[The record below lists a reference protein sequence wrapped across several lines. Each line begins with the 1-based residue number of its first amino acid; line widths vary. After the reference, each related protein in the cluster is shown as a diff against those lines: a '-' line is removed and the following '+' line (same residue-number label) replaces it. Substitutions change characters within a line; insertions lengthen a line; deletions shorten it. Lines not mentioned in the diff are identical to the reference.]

1 MFKFITQR
9 SFFVN
14 LLVIILLVG
23 MLVFLFFS
31 LLGVL
36 TNHNETQNVPS
47 VTGKTF
53 DEAKKI
59 LEAAGFETGIQD
71 SVYADT
77 ARPLQVIRQS
87 PDADAA
93 VKAGRTVYLTINR
106 AVPPQVEMPDLR
118 GFSIKSAELYLQ
130 SLGLKVG
137 DTTYVYDIARNAV
150 KDQLYNGK
158 TIMPGTKINMGSSI
172 SLVIG
177 NGVSDIELDVPN
189 LVGLTVND
197 VRSLLSSYNIVLG
210 AIIPL
215 DAVSD
220 TAHAFV
226 VNQKPV
232 EFTTAPDG
240 TTVKNKIRPGQIMDI
255 WISRERLIA
264 EPPPAPA
271 TP

>member
-1 MFKFITQR
+1 MFKFITQK
-9 SFFVN
+9 SFFIN

-23 MLVFLFFS
+23 LLIFLFFS

-36 TNHNETQNVPS
+36 TNHNETQKVPS
-47 VTGKTF
+47 ITGKSF

-59 LEAAGFETGIQD
+59 LEVAGFETGIQD
-71 SVYADT
+71 SIYSDT

-87 PDADAA
+87 PDVDAN

-118 GFSIKSAELYLQ
+118 GFSIKSATLYLQ

-150 KDQLYNGK
+150 KEQSYNGK
-158 TIMPGTKINMGSSI
+158 PIMPGTKINMGSSI

-177 NGVSDIELDVPN
+177 NGVSEIELDVPN
-189 LVGLTVND
+189 LVGMTVGD
-197 VRSLLSSYNIVLG
+197 ARSLLSSYNIVMG

-220 TAHAFV
+220 TAHAYV
-226 VNQKPV
+226 VNQKPI
-232 EFTTAPDG
+232 EFTTAEDG
-240 TTVKNKIRPGQIMDI
+240 TTRKNKIRPGQIMDI
-255 WISRERLIA
+255 WISKERLIA
-264 EPPPAPA
+264 EPAPAP
-271 TP
+271 

>member
-1 MFKFITQR
+1 MFKFITHK
-9 SFFVN
+9 SFLVN

-23 MLVFLFFS
+23 MLIFLFFS

-36 TNHNETQNVPS
+36 TNHNETQKVPS
-47 VTGKTF
+47 VTGRTY

-77 ARPLQVIRQS
+77 ARPLQVMRQS
-87 PDADAA
+87 PDVDAS

-118 GFSIKSAELYLQ
+118 GFSIKSATLYLQ

-137 DTTYVYDIARNAV
+137 DTSYVYDIARNAV
-150 KDQLYNGK
+150 KEQSYNGK
-158 TIMPGTKINMGSSI
+158 PITPGTKINMGSSI

-189 LVGLTVND
+189 LVGMTVND
-197 VRSLLSSYNIVLG
+197 ARSLLSSYNIVMG

-220 TAHAFV
+220 TANAFV
-226 VNQKPV
+226 VNQKPI
-232 EFTTAPDG
+232 EFNTEADG
-240 TTVKNKIRPGQIMDI
+240 TTTKNKIRPGQIMDI
-255 WISRERLIA
+255 WISKQKLVTA
-264 EPPPAPA
+264 PPEQAQ
-271 TP
+271 

>member
-1 MFKFITQR
+1 MFKFITHK
-9 SFFVN
+9 SFLVN

-23 MLVFLFFS
+23 ILVFLFFS
-31 LLGVL
+31 LLGVI
-36 TNHNETQNVPS
+36 TNHNESEKVPN
-47 VTGKTF
+47 VTGKTY

-59 LEAAGFETGIQD
+59 LETEGFEAGIQD
-71 SVYADT
+71 SVYSDT

-87 PDADAA
+87 PDVDAT

-150 KDQLYNGK
+150 KDQQVNGK
-158 TIMPGTKINMGSSI
+158 TITPGTKINMGSSI
-172 SLVIG
+172 DLVIG

-189 LVGLTVND
+189 LVGITVTEA
-197 VRSLLSSYNIVLG
+197 RSLLSSYGLILG

-215 DAVSD
+215 DAVTD
-220 TAHAFV
+220 TAHAYV
-226 VNQKPV
+226 VNQRPIQ
-232 EFTTAPDG
+232 FQTNPDG
-240 TTVKNKIRPGQIMDI
+240 SATNNKIRQGQVMDI
-255 WISRERLIA
+255 WISKEKLVTA
-264 EPPPAPA
+264 PEPAQ
-271 TP
+271 

>member
-1 MFKFITQR
+1 MFKFITQK

-23 MLVFLFFS
+23 MLIFLFFS

-36 TNHNETQNVPS
+36 TNHDENQKIPS
-47 VTGKTF
+47 VTGRSF
-53 DEAKKI
+53 DEAKQI
-59 LEAAGFETGIQD
+59 LETAGFETGIQD
-71 SVYADT
+71 SIYSDT
-77 ARPLQVIRQS
+77 AGPLQVMRQS
-87 PDADAA
+87 PEADAV
-93 VKAGRTVYLTINR
+93 VKSGRTVYLTINR
-106 AVPPQVEMPDLR
+106 AVPPQIEMPDLR

-150 KDQLYNGK
+150 KEQLYNGK

-172 SLVIG
+172 GLVIG

-189 LVGLTVND
+189 LVGMTVND
-197 VRSLLSSYNIVLG
+197 VRSLLSSYNLVLG

-220 TAHAFV
+220 TGHAFV
-226 VNQKPV
+226 VNQKPI
-232 EFTTAPDG
+232 EYGIMPDG
-240 TTVKNKIRPGQIMDI
+240 STTKNKIRPGQIMDI
-255 WISRERLIA
+255 WISRERLVA
-264 EPPPAPA
+264 EPTVPALP
-271 TP
+271 

>member
-1 MFKFITQR
+1 MFKFITQK

-23 MLVFLFFS
+23 VIIFLFFS
-31 LLGVL
+31 LLGVF
-36 TNHNETQNVPS
+36 TNHNESQKVPS
-47 VTGKTF
+47 VTGRSF
-53 DEAKKI
+53 EEAKKI
-59 LEAAGFETGIQD
+59 LATAGFETGIQD
-71 SVYADT
+71 SIYSDT

-87 PDADAA
+87 PDVDAV

-118 GFSIKSAELYLQ
+118 GFSIKSATLYLQ

-150 KDQLYNGK
+150 KEQSYNGK
-158 TIMPGTKINMGSSI
+158 PILPGTKINMGSSI

-189 LVGLTVND
+189 LVGMTVND
-197 VRSLLSSYNIVLG
+197 ARSLLSSYNIVLG
-210 AIIPL
+210 AVIPL
-215 DAVSD
+215 DAIAD
-220 TAHAFV
+220 TLRAYV
-226 VNQKPV
+226 VNQKPI

-240 TTVKNKIRPGQIMDI
+240 TTTKNKIRPGQIMDI
-255 WISRERLIA
+255 WISKERLVA
-264 EPPPAPA
+264 EPPPAP
-271 TP
+271 